1 MNWRDA
7 GSYEFDPPLTREE
20 WAWQFLRRNTEYRAD
35 YAWFIATWR
44 ALEADYGAPL
54 RRDFFRWRQDKRAWR
69 AESEIAGCGTETC
82 PGENEQVLIECWM
95 GAKWGFAK
103 FPIDPEVSRPTPGL
117 ELDWRA
123 QPMEVAEALPDEE
136 SSLSPEKIALVFD
149 LSLPLAPQL
158 DLARI
163 RLVARQRA
171 LEKTGRLPAR
181 TVRAASAMW
190 TRWLRLLDGAAD
202 GASVQELAR
211 VLQIGD
217 PDAELESARRM
228 TATCY
233 RRILLMD

>member
-1 MNWRDA
+1 MDWQDA
-7 GSYEFDPPLTREE
+7 GGYEFEPPLTRAE
-20 WAWQFLRRNTEYRAD
+20 WAWQFLRRNPEYRAD

-44 ALEADYGAPL
+44 ALEADYGAPP
-54 RRDFFRWRQDKRAWR
+54 RRDFFRWRQDERAWR
-69 AESEIAGCGTETC
+69 AESEIAGCGAETC

-103 FPIDPEVSRPTPGL
+103 FPIDPEVVRPAPGL

-123 QPMEVAEALPDEE
+123 PSLEVTEVLPGEE
-136 SSLSPEKIALVFD
+136 SSCPPETMALVFD
-149 LSLPLAPQL
+149 LALPLAPQL

-163 RLVARQRA
+163 RLVARQRT

-181 TVRAASAMW
+181 SLRAASASW
-190 TRWLRLLDGAAD
+190 TRWLRLLDGAAV

-211 VLQIGD
+211 VLQLGD
-217 PDAELESARRM
+217 PAAELETARRM
-228 TATCY
+228 TTSGY